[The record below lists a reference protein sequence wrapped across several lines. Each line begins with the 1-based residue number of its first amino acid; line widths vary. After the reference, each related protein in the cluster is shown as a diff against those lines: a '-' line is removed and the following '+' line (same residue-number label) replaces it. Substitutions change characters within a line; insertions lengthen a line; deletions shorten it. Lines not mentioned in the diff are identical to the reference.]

1 VEVGMNVLTI
11 LAWSAIAGTAAWG
24 LTLRRAARL
33 IASMRRDSE
42 REVQYWKDLA
52 NRERTRSIQLHRELV
67 SFSEGCRQ
75 GREDVA
81 SIVPL
86 LQAAL
91 SQQSLARTATD
102 EPAPSQPAA

>member
-1 VEVGMNVLTI
+1 MSVLTVI
-11 LAWSAIAGTAAWG
+11 AWSAIAATIAWG
-24 LTLRRAARL
+24 LTLRWAARL
-33 IASMRRDSE
+33 IAAMRRDSE

-52 NRERTRSIQLHRELV
+52 TRERTRSIQLHRELV
-67 SFSEGCRQ
+67 SFSDGCRQ

-91 SQQSLARTATD
+91 SHQHSLPRTGTEDAS
-102 EPAPSQPAA
+102 P

>member
-1 VEVGMNVLTI
+1 MSVLI
-11 LAWSAIAGTAAWG
+11 IIAWSVIAATAAWG
-24 LTLRRAARL
+24 LTLRRAARI
-33 IASMRRDSE
+33 IAAMRRDSE

-52 NRERTRSIQLHRELV
+52 SRERTRSIQLHRELV
-67 SFSEGCRQ
+67 SFSDGCRQ

-91 SQQSLARTATD
+91 THQQSLPRTGTEDAGG
-102 EPAPSQPAA
+102 